1 MGRMWEQPIFLLIIH
16 KLPKLDSGSGYDT
29 PASGRIELSGPPG
42 IIRPLRLV
50 NIWLRGVR
58 IFTKMTVMASYLK
71 CSVWSMDPLTMI
83 GKKRVWHIN
92 DDNYI
97 DLSEVVGLINGSVDN
112 DWKKESLTYQWW
124 QLYRPLWSS
133 RSDQWSRWQWLEQL
147 ELPRPPATLHC
158 WKWWL
163 LWLFWWW

>member
-50 NIWLRGVR
+50 NIWVRGVR
-58 IFTKMTVMASYLK
+58 ILTRMTVMASYLK

-97 DLSEVVGLINGSVDN
+97 DLSEVVGLINGAVDN
-112 DWKKESLTYQWW
+112 DWNNLNSPGLQP
-124 QLYRPLWSS
+124 LYIAENGDYYDY
-133 RSDQWSRWQWLEQL
+133 SDDDNGLVMMMMMI
-147 ELPRPPATLHC
+147 
-158 WKWWL
+158 
-163 LWLFWWW
+163 WWWRRRQWHLATSQLA